1 MVEPVGDATARNRW
15 LVIVFA
21 RLAGVAMVIVGLL
34 GTQGRIEMP
43 LLAAYGLLAV
53 GLADVFLVPTFL
65 ARKWRSPDR

>member
-1 MVEPVGDATARNRW
+1 MVEPVSHDTARNRW

-21 RLAGVAMVIVGLL
+21 RLTGVAMVIVGLL

-43 LLAAYGLLAV
+43 LLAAYVLLAV

-65 ARKWRSPDR
+65 ARRWRSPDR